1 MKLLHKRAKI
11 GRIEG
16 ILPHMMIHFTETFY
30 TFRYRVGPSGER
42 TSILTDFSG
51 SSGEEISF

>member
-1 MKLLHKRAKI
+1 MKLLHKQVNI

-16 ILPHMMIHFTETFY
+16 VLPHMMTHFTETFY

-42 TSILTDFSG
+42 ASILTDFSG
-51 SSGEEISF
+51 SSGEEISL